1 MSILQ
6 ILGIVALI
14 LLPLAGFIGWKLHAK
29 AKAAE
34 RLTANFDRALT
45 TLPQLELTLQPSSVD
60 AWANQS
66 RIKTNEISLREA
78 GLVHQGYF
86 VSRSPL
92 RNLQVSLWQFKNCLT
107 VALCEN
113 QIESDSFDEEMQT
126 EYSCQTTARLN
137 NGTILCISNSE
148 TTKQLSSPERNP
160 VITCDESDPLSIMR
174 MIKANIPSGVKL
186 VPIDDSQALF
196 TACYECQSHWLWQ
209 PDQLRSEDVRG
220 FLQDHEI
227 EVSDELIHQL
237 QEHGRSFLSQI
248 YSHRVLER
256 LSQAPTMDANHWQ
269 EIRGKCVV
277 IHEKMSAEA
286 LSSALFQAL
295 PELTSEQEKELESL
309 GEGGPIHDP
318 ITSFQEYLD
327 SFNTGSSTKRI
338 AKMQQPVRAEV
349 YLPD

>member
-6 ILGIVALI
+6 IVGIVALI
-14 LLPLAGFIGWKLHAK
+14 LLPLAGFIGWKLYAK

-34 RLTANFDRALT
+34 RLIANFDKALT
-45 TLPQLELTLQPSSVD
+45 TLPQLELTLQTSSVD
-60 AWANQS
+60 AWVDQS

-86 VSRSPL
+86 VNRSSL
-92 RNLQVSLWQFKNCLT
+92 RKLQVSLWQFKNCLT

-113 QIESDSFDEEMQT
+113 QIESDSFDEET
-126 EYSCQTTARLN
+126 RTDYSCQTIARLN
-137 NGTILCISNSE
+137 NGAVLCITDSE
-148 TTKQLSSPERNP
+148 IAKQLSFSEHNP
-160 VITCDESDPLSIMR
+160 VVASSESDPLSIMR
-174 MIKANIPSGVKL
+174 MVKANIPNGMKL
-186 VPIDDSQALF
+186 VPVDDSQALF

-209 PDQLRSEDVRG
+209 PDQLQSEDIRS
-220 FLQDHEI
+220 FLQDQEV
-227 EVSDELIHQL
+227 EVSDELVRQL

-256 LSQAPTMDANHWQ
+256 LSQAPTMNVDHWQ

-295 PELTSEQEKELESL
+295 PDLTSEQEKELESL
-309 GEGGPIHDP
+309 GEGGPIQDP
-318 ITSFQEYLD
+318 ISSFQEYLE
-327 SFNTGSSTKRI
+327 SFKSGSSTKRI